1 MSLVNSGEIKNLS
14 IALEALS
21 RINHPASGNMF
32 EAVEQLLDTAISVAR
47 KENNDRYRAEA
58 STIAD
63 NHDDIPF

>member
-32 EAVEQLLDTAISVAR
+32 EAVEQLLDVAISVAR
-47 KENNDRYRAEA
+47 KENNDKYRAE
-58 STIAD
+58 TTTT
-63 NHDDIPF
+63 NDDIPF